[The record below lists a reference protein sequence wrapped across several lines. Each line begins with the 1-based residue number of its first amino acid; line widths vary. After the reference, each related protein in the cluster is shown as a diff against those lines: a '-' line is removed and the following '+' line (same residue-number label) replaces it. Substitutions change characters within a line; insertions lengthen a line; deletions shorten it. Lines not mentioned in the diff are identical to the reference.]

1 MWNLIELI
9 ILVSIVVIPVC
20 LIVYFNKPLINLE
33 DIYDKTIWK
42 DFKESV
48 NNYNKNT
55 KRLWKIH

>member
-9 ILVSIVVIPVC
+9 ILVSIVVIPIC